1 MKLLQRTLL
10 AFCLVLAGCGQMMSA
25 QEIEDLVATRLDDG
39 SSSREIEI
47 FLMRK
52 VGFTALTV
60 TRVDIKLGIQTRINY
75 LNS

>member
-10 AFCLVLAGCGQMMSA
+10 AFCLVLAGCGQMTSA